1 VKLTHIQYSSMLIT
15 LEDPKAPR
23 LFLKVTRWQRVSE
36 IKAMLVARLKVPLSQ
51 ITLLHDNT
59 ILLDEQRID
68 RRIRLSATLKCLIG
82 NNRDKSETRL
92 STMPEELEDFMGE
105 ISEIS
110 YLSDEGNG
118 PAGEMAGEDHFGSL
132 LRGGQAEEKK
142 ADTSNIKPSDLP
154 LEPNQQRL
162 YPGLTL
168 TGTCSNTV
176 CTAHNAAMHLSKG
189 FGVFRLRSL
198 TLLCSQ
204 CHQAVAAT
212 EEVLFY
218 KAKWRFTGVSSEGVR
233 LTQEGWTEGLSHS
246 VVDSSKFE
254 DWSALKLMVHSLFLA

>member
-1 VKLTHIQYSSMLIT
+1 ML
-15 LEDPKAPR
+15 A
-23 LFLKVTRWQRVSE
+23 
-36 IKAMLVARLKVPLSQ
+36 ARLKVPLSQ
-51 ITLLHDNT
+51 VTLLHYNT
-59 ILLDEQRID
+59 ILLDDQRID
-68 RRIRLSATLKCLIG
+68 HCRVRQSATLKCLVG
-82 NNRDKSETRL
+82 NNRDKPGTRL
-92 STMPEELEDFMGE
+92 PTMTEELEDFMGD
-105 ISEIS
+105 ISKIS

-132 LRGGQAEEKK
+132 LREGQAEEKK
-142 ADTSNIKPSDLP
+142 VDTSNIEPSDLP
-154 LEPNQQRL
+154 LEPDQQRL

-176 CTAHNAAMHLSKG
+176 CTAHNFTMHISKG

-212 EEVLFY
+212 EEVWFY

-233 LTQEGWTEGLSHS
+233 LTQEGWTEGLSRS
-246 VVDSSKFE
+246 VVESSKFE